1 MWQSFCNYN
10 IICLRQS
17 NEPGGAPG
25 FSLDK
30 PGFSLDKP
38 GFSLDKN
45 IALLQPFILLRNE
58 TCH

>member
-10 IICLRQS
+10 IVCLRQS
-17 NEPGGAPG
+17 SEPWDAPG

-38 GFSLDKN
+38 WVQSG
-45 IALLQPFILLRNE
+45 
-58 TCH
+58 